1 MPTPPEFTFPLEGRV
16 ILVTGGASGIG
27 LATVR
32 MALAS
37 GARVAAADIDS
48 EGLAALRDTAGEA
61 GERLMTE
68 TMDVTDGA
76 GVESVLAS
84 VREAFGLVD
93 GLVCSAGLS
102 VESPLLSVTP
112 ELWERHIALNL
123 TGSFTV
129 AQAVARALVEAGRP
143 GAIVTVASAQGFR
156 GRQNSAPYVS
166 SKAGLFGLTK
176 ALALDLA
183 EHAIR
188 VNCVAPG
195 AVETPLMRSVVARVP
210 GGIVASLARIPLGR
224 IGQPEDLAAPI
235 CFLLSDAAS
244 WITGQ
249 TLHVNGGSLLV

>member
-1 MPTPPEFTFPLEGRV
+1 MATSPEFTIPLEGRV
-16 ILVTGGASGIG
+16 ILVTGGGSGIG
-27 LATVR
+27 LATVM

-37 GARVAAADIDS
+37 GARVAAVDIDRAA
-48 EGLAALRDTAGEA
+48 LAALRDGAGEA
-61 GERLMTE
+61 GGRLITE
-68 TMDVTDGA
+68 TMDVTDA
-76 GVESVLAS
+76 ASVAAALAS
-84 VREAFGLVD
+84 VGDAFGLVD
-93 GLVCSAGLS
+93 GLVCSAGIS
-102 VESPLLSVTP
+102 VEAPLLSVTP

-123 TGSFTV
+123 TGTFTV

-143 GAIVTVASAQGFR
+143 GAIVALSSAQGFR

-166 SKAGLFGLTK
+166 SKAGVFGLTK

-183 EHAIR
+183 EHGIR

-195 AVETPLMRSVVARVP
+195 AVETPLMRSVVARAP
-210 GGIVASLARIPLGR
+210 GGIEASLARIPLGR

-235 CFLLSDAAS
+235 CFLLSDGAG